1 MVNSSL
7 IQVTDK
13 AVEEMTRVVSKQTD
27 NGTLV
32 RVIVNLGQNGDF
44 QYQIGID
51 KEPIDTDLVMEFN
64 DLKILVDEDSVP
76 LLEGAE
82 IDYVDGLMRSGFVI
96 TNPNAQSGCG
106 CGGGGGGCACGG
118 AGHGGG
124 GGGCACGGEG
134 HGGGGGGCACGG
146 H

>member
-13 AVEEMTRVVSKQTD
+13 AVEEMTRVVSEQTD

-32 RVIVNLGQNGDF
+32 RVIVNLSQNGNF
-44 QYQIGID
+44 QYQMGID
-51 KEPIDTDLVMEFN
+51 KEPNDTDVVIECK
-64 DLKILVDEDSVP
+64 DLKILVDEDSAS
-76 LLEGAE
+76 LLDGAE

-96 TNPNAQSGCG
+96 TNPNAKSGCG
-106 CGGGGGGCACGG
+106 CGGGGGG
-118 AGHGGG
+118 GGG
-124 GGGCACGGEG
+124 GEGCACGGGG
-134 HGGGGGGCACGG
+134 HGGGEGGHGGGGCACGG

>member
-13 AVEEMTRVVSKQTD
+13 AVEEMTKVVSEQAD

-32 RVIVNLGQNGDF
+32 RVIAIPGQNGDF
-44 QYQIGID
+44 QYQMGID
-51 KEPIDTDLVMEFN
+51 KEPNDTDLVMEFK
-64 DLKILVDEDSVP
+64 DLKILVDEESAP
-76 LLEGAE
+76 LLDGAE

-96 TNPNAQSGCG
+96 TNPNAQTGCG

-118 AGHGGG
+118 GGHG
-124 GGGCACGGEG
+124 
-134 HGGGGGGCACGG
+134 GGGGGGCACGG

>member
-13 AVEEMTRVVSKQTD
+13 AVEEMTRVVSEQTD

-44 QYQIGID
+44 QYQMGID
-51 KEPIDTDLVMEFN
+51 KESNDTDLVMEFN
-64 DLKILVDEDSVP
+64 DLKILVDEDSAP

-106 CGGGGGGCACGG
+106 CGGGGGGCGCGG
-118 AGHGGG
+118 AH
-124 GGGCACGGEG
+124 
-134 HGGGGGGCACGG
+134 
-146 H
+146 

>member
-1 MVNSSL
+1 MVNSSF

-13 AVEEMTRVVSKQTD
+13 AVEEMTKVVSEQAD

-32 RVIVNLGQNGDF
+32 RVIAISSQNGDF
-44 QYQIGID
+44 QYQMGID
-51 KEPIDTDLVMEFN
+51 KEPNDTDLVMEFK
-64 DLKILVDEDSVP
+64 DLKILVDEESAP

-96 TNPNAQSGCG
+96 TNPNAQTGCG
-106 CGGGGGGCACGG
+106 CG
-118 AGHGGG
+118 
-124 GGGCACGGEG
+124 
-134 HGGGGGGCACGG
+134 GGGGGGCACGG

>member
-1 MVNSSL
+1 MVNSHL

-13 AVEEMTRVVSKQTD
+13 AVEEMTKVVSEQTD

-32 RVIVNLGQNGDF
+32 RVIANQGQNGDF
-44 QYQIGID
+44 QYQMGID
-51 KEPIDTDLVMEFN
+51 KEPNDTDVIIEYK
-64 DLKILVDEDSVP
+64 DLKILIDESSAP
-76 LLEGAE
+76 LLDGAE

-106 CGGGGGGCACGG
+106 CGSEGGGGCACGG
-118 AGHGGG
+118 GGH
-124 GGGCACGGEG
+124 
-134 HGGGGGGCACGG
+134 GGGGGCACGG

>member
-13 AVEEMTRVVSKQTD
+13 AVEEMARVVSEQTD

-44 QYQIGID
+44 QYQMGID
-51 KEPIDTDLVMEFN
+51 KEPDDTDLVMEFN
-64 DLKILVDEDSVP
+64 NLKILVDKDSAS

-118 AGHGGG
+118 GGHGGG
-124 GGGCACGGEG
+124 GGGCACGGGG
-134 HGGGGGGCACGG
+134 HGGDSGGCACGG